1 MMKIL
6 YIKNANLHDFCETR
20 NKFQKR
26 VSAWLIFELVITD
39 YFSEMKIY
47 LNFKNNTILLIN
59 FLLKNIFFA
68 NFSLKI

>member
-6 YIKNANLHDFCETR
+6 YIKNANLHDFSETR
-20 NKFQKR
+20 KKFQKR
-26 VSAWLIFELVITD
+26 VTAWLIFELVITD

-47 LNFKNNTILLIN
+47 LNFKNITILLIN

-68 NFSLKI
+68 NLV

>member
-6 YIKNANLHDFCETR
+6 YIKNANLHYFSVTR

-26 VSAWLIFELVITD
+26 VTAWLIFELVITD

-59 FLLKNIFFA
+59 FLLKTYT
-68 NFSLKI
+68 LRL